1 MKRRNAA
8 WIGFIAFVILASF
21 PGIITAQGPKMN
33 IIVPDRIFITY
44 SKTTSLVFPYAIKS
58 VDRGSRDILA
68 QKATGAENILQLKA
82 AQEGFAETNLT
93 VITADGNLYAYVVNY
108 SDNPAS
114 LTISI
119 EPGLSYRPLAVFS
132 EGGTNNI
139 TGGTAEAINVK
150 QAVIKG
156 PRERE
161 YGISMAVQGIYLH
174 EDMLYFQLKLK
185 NNTAISYDVQQLRI
199 FIRDRKKSKR
209 TASQELE
216 MQPFYI
222 AGPAKRISANAEQNV
237 TISLPKFTI
246 PNKKYLVVQL
256 MEQNGGRHLNLKIA
270 NRRLVKS
277 GRLLSNQ

>member
-1 MKRRNAA
+1 
-8 WIGFIAFVILASF
+8 
-21 PGIITAQGPKMN
+21 
-33 IIVPDRIFITY
+33 
-44 SKTTSLVFPYAIKS
+44 
-58 VDRGSRDILA
+58 
-68 QKATGAENILQLKA
+68 
-82 AQEGFAETNLT
+82 
-93 VITADGNLYAYVVNY
+93 
-108 SDNPAS
+108 
-114 LTISI
+114 
-119 EPGLSYRPLAVFS
+119 
-132 EGGTNNI
+132 
-139 TGGTAEAINVK
+139 
-150 QAVIKG
+150 G

-246 PNKKYLVVQL
+246 PDKKYLVVQL